1 MPDLSTL
8 PAVAAE
14 TTPEH
19 PWPVRHLSPKIGA
32 YIAKM
37 SPVWVEGQVLNV
49 KRWKHLVFLTLRD
62 TQENMSLKATLPAK
76 EVDALGIDLTDG
88 ARVVIHAKAD
98 WWTKNGDLQ
107 LAGRQVRT
115 VGLGD
120 LLARIE
126 ALKESLAAEGLFDA
140 DRKVQLPTVP
150 TLVGLVCANQ
160 GDAEHDVIQN
170 AQRRWPSVR
179 FEIRRVTVQGA
190 RCVPETTAA
199 IAELDAHPGVDVIV
213 VARGGGSLE
222 DLLPFSDE
230 KLVRAAA
237 ACATP
242 LVSAIGHEKDS
253 PLLDLVADY
262 RASTP
267 TDAGKR
273 IVPDAAAESA
283 AITRARALMRAAVE
297 AQVDREA
304 RGLESFLTRP
314 VLLNPLALVTPHH
327 DLLIRARQSSGSALV
342 RILSAADAQTR
353 ELAAS
358 MRALSPQ
365 STLDR
370 GYAVVRDQQGR
381 VVRDAAT
388 VKPGQ
393 EIHVRVATGE
403 LTALRT
409 PSTGRTASPGKP
421 APKSTKASSAA
432 QASASRKPKKPTNK
446 PTSQQ
451 GK

>member
-1 MPDLSTL
+1 M
-8 PAVAAE
+8 
-14 TTPEH
+14 
-19 PWPVRHLSPKIGA
+19 RHLSPKIGA

-62 TQENMSLKATLPAK
+62 TEENMSLKATLPAK
-76 EVDALGIDLTDG
+76 EVDALGIELKDG
-88 ARVVIHAKAD
+88 ARVVIHAKPD
-98 WWTKNGDLQ
+98 WWTKNGDVQ
-107 LAGRQVRT
+107 MAGKQVRT

-126 ALKESLAAEGLFDA
+126 MLKEALAADGLFDL
-140 DRKVQLPTVP
+140 DRKVDLPYVP

-160 GDAEHDVIQN
+160 GDAEHDVIEN

-179 FEIRRVTVQGA
+179 FETRRVTVQGA

-199 IAELDAHPGVDVIV
+199 IAELDAHPEVDVIV

-230 KLVRAAA
+230 VLVRAAA
-237 ACATP
+237 ACRTP

-273 IVPDAAAESA
+273 IVPDAAEESA
-283 AITRARALMRAAVE
+283 AIARARALMRAAIE
-297 AQVDREA
+297 TQVNREA
-304 RGLESFLTRP
+304 RGLEAFLTRP
-314 VLLNPLALVTPHH
+314 VLRDPQALVAPH
-327 DLLIRARQSSGSALV
+327 LEQLERARHASGSALV
-342 RILSAADAQTR
+342 TIVSRADARTR

-370 GYAVVRDQQGR
+370 GYAVVRDASGT
-381 VVRDAAT
+381 VIRDATA
-388 VKPGQ
+388 VRAKQ
-393 EIHVRVATGE
+393 RVSIRVAQGE
-403 LTALRT
+403 FEATTALAKKT
-409 PSTGRTASPGKP
+409 PPRP
-421 APKSTKASSAA
+421 
-432 QASASRKPKKPTNK
+432 
-446 PTSQQ
+446 
-451 GK
+451 